1 MSQYILRFS
10 VTAFVAWML
19 QLMPPLIRIINPPA
33 RDVWRR
39 NYSKNKWINI
49 ARRIFQVL
57 TVVLLLFAVNREKGD
72 GVSLNSWLIVAVLLL
87 VVSYAAWIQYLRG
100 KASPFSLI
108 FGIALVEPLYLIAAA
123 QCLNNSLV
131 IIPCL
136 VFGVLQVGI
145 TVARFGPRG

>member
-49 ARRIFQVL
+49 ARRICQVL
-57 TVVLLLFAVNREKGD
+57 T
-72 GVSLNSWLIVAVLLL
+72 AVLLL
-87 VVSYAAWIQYLRG
+87 VVYYAAWIQYLRG